1 MPRANEFRHARMPST
16 GGMVARD
23 AHRPLVRDR
32 GPVEYFRG
40 GSLFLGGL
48 MVGALIGHLN

>member
-1 MPRANEFRHARMPST
+1 MRI
-16 GGMVARD
+16 GL
-23 AHRPLVRDR
+23 LVRDR

-40 GSLFLGGL
+40 GFLFLGGL

>member
-1 MPRANEFRHARMPST
+1 
-16 GGMVARD
+16 MVARD
-23 AHRPLVRDR
+23 AHRPLVPDR

-40 GSLFLGGL
+40 GFLFLGGL